1 MRNRFCYLEVV
12 GGAAADMAH
21 DAAADTTS
29 SMAYGAAVDMA
40 HDAAADP
47 PHIGTALDFAHTSD
61 ARYLY
66 FWQLL
71 ALRVFALDPSTVH
84 HDNSQI
90 LNKHRK
96 LQVQVRLWRGTY
108 HSHDQGFFAHS
119 TAGLMCFWESPGVLF
134 LMNLLNIVRELGV
147 ASVTKFWAPNSI
159 SYVRQKHS

>member
-1 MRNRFCYLEVV
+1 MRPLTHLILEQLLISLTRLML
-12 GGAAADMAH
+12 GIY
-21 DAAADTTS
+21 T
-29 SMAYGAAVDMA
+29 
-40 HDAAADP
+40 
-47 PHIGTALDFAHTSD
+47 
-61 ARYLY
+61 

-119 TAGLMCFWESPGVLF
+119 TAGLMCFKVGSLLESYSL
-134 LMNLLNIVRELGV
+134 
-147 ASVTKFWAPNSI
+147 
-159 SYVRQKHS
+159 